1 MASTENK
8 DIHTE
13 LWIESGIV
21 KLENNYFGNDWKI
34 CFNCR
39 IQ

>member
-8 DIHTE
+8 GIYTE

-34 CFNCR
+34 CSNCR